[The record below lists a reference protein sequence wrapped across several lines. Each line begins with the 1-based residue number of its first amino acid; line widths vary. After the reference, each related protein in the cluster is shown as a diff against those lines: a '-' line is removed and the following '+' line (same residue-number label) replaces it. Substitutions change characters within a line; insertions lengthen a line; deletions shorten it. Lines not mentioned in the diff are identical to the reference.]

1 MATPAD
7 AFVGQDPS
15 RLTFGHFL
23 SDIAA
28 RYGEREA
35 IVFEGQRL
43 SYRELESEARR
54 LARALIGAGVVK
66 GARVAVLMSNRPEWI
81 FAAFAVGLVG
91 GVLVPVNTFASP
103 E

>member
-1 MATPAD
+1 MALGPVATPSD
-7 AFVGQDPS
+7 SSVGQDPS

-23 SDIAA
+23 SDIAL

-43 SYRELESEARR
+43 SYRELESEVRR

-66 GARVAVLMSNRPEWI
+66 GARVAVLMSNRP
-81 FAAFAVGLVG
+81 
-91 GVLVPVNTFASP
+91 
-103 E
+103 